1 MIPRIVSS
9 ITNANIIIP
18 NIICKAA
25 LEFGNSLGY
34 LSEKKIFKK
43 IKIKII

>member
-18 NIICKAA
+18 KITCKAA

-34 LSEKKIFKK
+34 LSKKNILKNK
-43 IKIKII
+43 NIY